1 MPFTK
6 TKYFIQTIGCQMN
19 SYDSTVYEE
28 TLLQHGMIPSPT
40 SQDAN
45 FIIIN
50 TCAVRDKS
58 VQKAASAIGR
68 IHLRKHKKESLFLCV
83 VGCAS
88 DLLSTNSHRNSIDYL
103 HGALNSTHVDAS
115 FLSFLK
121 DRGFTSNDS
130 PQDVPIE
137 THPGNLS
144 KYIPIIFGCN
154 SFCTYCIVPYVRGRE
169 KSRSVKTIL
178 EDVKKSLQNGIREIV
193 LLGQNVNCYGLDL
206 QPPIPFS
213 ELLDQVASI
222 PGIRR
227 LDFLTSHPREF
238 QKDLLEVIS
247 KHDTIVKRFHF
258 PVQHGDNDILKKMKR
273 GYTAQEYLEKISW
286 IRSYFPHASIT
297 TDVIV
302 GFPGE
307 TIRAFDNTL
316 SLLEQV
322 RFDSVFGAV
331 YSPRP
336 GTKAAT
342 YPNQL
347 SPLISKDRLNTLL
360 VKQKEITK
368 TNLHRFLHQ
377 TCKVFVLHIFGQKG
391 IGKTWE
397 DRLIHFSVPSETSI
411 RPGDIIHVIVD
422 CVHDFPLK
430 GQIVPSQN
438 DE

>member
-19 SYDSTVYEE
+19 SYDSSLYEDI
-28 TLLQHGMIPSPT
+28 LQQHGMIPAST
-40 SQDAN
+40 SQEAD

-68 IHLRKHKKESLFLCV
+68 IHHRKVKKPSILLCV

-88 DLLSTNSHRNSIDYL
+88 DLLAKLSHHNAIDYL
-103 HGALNSTHVDAS
+103 HGALNSTQVDS
-115 FLSFLK
+115 DFLLFLK
-121 DRGFTSNDS
+121 EQGFSSDS
-130 PQDVPIE
+130 TPSFTPTQ
-137 THPGNLS
+137 THPKELS
-144 KYIPIIFGCN
+144 KYIPIIFGCD

-169 KSRSVKTIL
+169 KSRPVNAIL
-178 EDVKKSLQNGIREIV
+178 RDVEQSLQEGVKEII
-193 LLGQNVNCYGLDL
+193 LLGQNVNCYGKDL
-206 QPPIPFS
+206 HPSILFS
-213 ELLDQVASI
+213 ELLDQVSSNPDI
-222 PGIRR
+222 QR

-238 QKDLLEVIS
+238 NKDLLEIVRR
-247 KHDTIVKRFHF
+247 HNTIVKRFHF
-258 PVQHGDNDILKKMKR
+258 PVQHGDNEILKKMKR
-273 GYTAQEYLEKISW
+273 GYTAEEYLEKISW

-307 TIRAFDNTL
+307 TTLAFDNTL
-316 SLLEQV
+316 ALMEQV

-342 YPNQL
+342 FDNHV
-347 SPLISKDRLNTLL
+347 SPMISKDRLNILL
-360 VKQKEITK
+360 TTQKRIAK
-368 TNLHRFLHQ
+368 TNLQRFLHQ
-377 TCKVFVLHIFGQKG
+377 TCKVFVLHTSGQKG

-397 DRLIHFSVPSETSI
+397 DRLIQFPLPSTSI
-411 RPGDIIHVIVD
+411 PQPGDIVHVSVD
-422 CVHDFPLK
+422 CVQNFTLQ
-430 GQIVPSQN
+430 GQLVHF
-438 DE
+438 

>member
-1 MPFTK
+1 
-6 TKYFIQTIGCQMN
+6 MN

-68 IHLRKHKKESLFLCV
+68 IHLRKHKKETLFLCV

-422 CVHDFPLK
+422 CVHDFTLK